1 MNYAIIDGTTVKNT
15 GTIQQLFP
23 NTSFSI
29 NGPNTDFLTANNV
42 VELVEN
48 LSYTVPTQKITT
60 VDPYLENGKVYT
72 VKVESTTTEEQTI
85 LKNNQWQNVR
95 QERDML
101 LKETDWRA
109 SSDLILSDDWKSY
122 RQALRDVPTQSDPF
136 NIVWPT
142 IPS

>member
-29 NGPNTDFLTANNV
+29 NGPNPDFLTANNV

-48 LSYTVPTQKITT
+48 LSYIVPTQKITT

-109 SSDLILSDDWKSY
+109 STDLTLSDDWKNY